1 MQVSLI
7 DPKKK
12 LIKELK
18 GDPSRFSDPIAFAG
32 KGADIDTSDLDKN
45 EDPTTYAA
53 KLCAKLGIPFSI
65 NKGNK
70 G

>member
-1 MQVSLI
+1 M
-7 DPKKK
+7 
-12 LIKELK
+12 K

-45 EDPTTYAA
+45 EDQTTYAA

-65 NKGNK
+65 NKADK